1 MSSSSQVSSIKKPY
15 HWLVPLLFIGM
26 LLLGVVF
33 LQLTESYLQDSKPS
47 SQESPPEVFGRST
60 ILVVFIAMAAG
71 FPAIGIG
78 TYLLYNGTQIQATQ
92 KYALSKAQMRDDF
105 PSRKDSRSSL
115 KGQALMISGGIIIM
129 SGLSLP
135 ILAWWLAENL

>member
-1 MSSSSQVSSIKKPY
+1 
-15 HWLVPLLFIGM
+15 M